1 MLKFWSI
8 IVGVMAVGCGSSH
21 EMTSGSHETH
31 DSGVDETTDSAVTDT
46 GSPAESGAL
55 DTPSAVPATPS
66 VTMVMPMAGAWHV
79 AWNPNDTGLTKIELW
94 RSNDGAEATLVK
106 ALAGTA
112 KDWHDSAA
120 PGTTVK
126 YCYKVRS
133 LRGADTS
140 EYSAEKCSK

>member
-1 MLKFWSI
+1 MLKYWSI
-8 IVGVMAVGCGSSH
+8 IVLASAAGCGGSH
-21 EMTSGSHETH
+21 ETTSGSHETH
-31 DSGVDETTDSAVTDT
+31 DSGIEETTDAAISDT
-46 GSPAESGAL
+46 AAAAESAAT
-55 DTPSAVPATPS
+55 DTPSTVPATPS
-66 VTMVMPMAGAWHV
+66 ITSVMPMAGAWHV
-79 AWNPNDTGLTKIELW
+79 AWNSNDTALTKIELW

-133 LRGADTS
+133 FRGTNAS